1 MSNLWKYKKSIF
13 IILLLGILLFMVL
26 ISKDKIVKIISSNIE
41 WKPKSDIENTVKEIQ
56 TEINYEVKEVNGEL
70 LSILIQIED
79 KRGIETIQT
88 EDIILNCNGRE
99 KISLDRTINENG
111 IYQFKYKISG
121 LEEELCTIV
130 RPVPN
135 IVITNQD
142 TFGDKTTK
150 TIEIEHID
158 NEKLKTCYSL
168 DNGKTWQEYKEP
180 LEVGI
185 YENRQIIAKYYAKEG
200 CTIQSDKMQYIL
212 VPTESL
218 LYATKNVI
226 EESGYYR
233 IAVLEEEYYTH
244 VYVQNGENILS
255 NNIEYGDENDIATQN
270 TNAKNMVIVKVNG
283 DLKVEPNVTLT
294 AYGNSYGGP
303 KGMLLYV
310 TGKLTNNGTISM
322 TKRGAKAEGENIY
335 LWKNKITGINNNGTG
350 GEYEYVPSI
359 GSTGGLGGTGGGY
372 SSYQG
377 NDGNTPISIY
387 GRTTGGG
394 GRRCWTI

>member
-1 MSNLWKYKKSIF
+1 M
-13 IILLLGILLFMVL
+13 
-26 ISKDKIVKIISSNIE
+26 
-41 WKPKSDIENTVKEIQ
+41 
-56 TEINYEVKEVNGEL
+56 
-70 LSILIQIED
+70 
-79 KRGIETIQT
+79 
-88 EDIILNCNGRE
+88 
-99 KISLDRTINENG
+99 
-111 IYQFKYKISG
+111 
-121 LEEELCTIV
+121 
-130 RPVPN
+130 
-135 IVITNQD
+135 
-142 TFGDKTTK
+142 
-150 TIEIEHID
+150 
-158 NEKLKTCYSL
+158 
-168 DNGKTWQEYKEP
+168 
-180 LEVGI
+180 
-185 YENRQIIAKYYAKEG
+185 
-200 CTIQSDKMQYIL
+200 
-212 VPTESL
+212 
-218 LYATKNVI
+218 
-226 EESGYYR
+226 
-233 IAVLEEEYYTH
+233 
-244 VYVQNGENILS
+244 S

-350 GEYEYVPSI
+350 GEYEYVPSV

-394 GRRCWTI
+394 GRGRWTI